1 MSQTRQ
7 YTIKVK
13 AEKETTALEE
23 VQKGIRGI
31 MSVLMIINAP
41 LRIYHMLMRNVHA
54 IQALLGPA
62 TAASVG
68 PITAQSGAF
77 AGQTAAL
84 IAVNTALRQYIILM
98 AMATQGASL
107 AGATAGGVAAG
118 ALVAGAS
125 VATAPMYALAQTHAG
140 SYGMVAR
147 GGAAIVHA
155 GETIGRGGGFG
166 GTVTIT
172 NNITLDPGGMDFTD
186 FTSKMNEQFRL
197 ALRGHVKSIPG

>member
-23 VQKGIRGI
+23 VQKGIRGL

-98 AMATQGASL
+98 AMATGGAS
-107 AGATAGGVAAG
+107 
-118 ALVAGAS
+118 LVAGAPAAIAAGTLLAGIS
-125 VATAPMYALAQTHAG
+125 TATAGTAAIAQTH
-140 SYGMVAR
+140 
-147 GGAAIVHA
+147 
-155 GETIGRGGGFG
+155 T
-166 GTVTIT
+166 
-172 NNITLDPGGMDFTD
+172 
-186 FTSKMNEQFRL
+186 
-197 ALRGHVKSIPG
+197 

>member
-31 MSVLMIINAP
+31 MGVLMIINAP
-41 LRIYHMLMRNVHA
+41 LRIYHLLMRNINFVMDLIGVSSA
-54 IQALLGPA
+54 GSVKGISAQA
-62 TAASVG
+62 TAFG
-68 PITAQSGAF
+68 
-77 AGQTAAL
+77 GQVIAL
-84 IAVNTALRQYIILM
+84 KAVNAMLREYIMLL
-98 AMATQGASL
+98 AVATGGAS
-107 AGATAGGVAAG
+107 
-118 ALVAGAS
+118 LVAGAPAAIAAGTLLAGIS
-125 VATAPMYALAQTHAG
+125 SATAGTAAIAQTHAG
-140 SYGMVAR
+140 SFATVSR

-172 NNITLDPGGMDFTD
+172 NNITVDSGGMDFTD
-186 FTSKMNEQFRL
+186 FTSKMNEQFRH